1 MGARGKS
8 GYQKPID
15 VKQMKQMVS
24 EDVLGDIW
32 DIWCYQFDKFNPTT
46 MEHYVEEVINEL
58 KSARIEPAAKVF
70 HEKLVDVLPELV
82 DFINEHANRP
92 LGKKLGKFMEPFM
105 KGVMDTLCVEFD
117 DKAFKDAPSNLLDRF
132 EYLYD
137 GERPGYNRDFL
148 YLYIIFFNGEFD
160 VEEEIEPEEE
170 NVLEEEIVLVE
181 DSLVS
186 QPPSTQ
192 VSEPFNVVVPAPQ
205 PSSSSLA
212 QVPAPVAQ
220 PSDVAERNN
229 PKRSRR
235 SPEEINTEDLQKISS
250 RLDAARERVKLAEEK
265 LRKARQEADMLEAE
279 YEFLKNDPNA
289 THSKWLK
296 MQRKNDSSA
305 PSSSA

>member
-1 MGARGKS
+1 MVGRGKS
-8 GYQKPID
+8 GLQEKPRD
-15 VKQMKQMVS
+15 VKKLKQMVS
-24 EDVLGDIW
+24 EDVLGAIW
-32 DIWCYQFDKFNPTT
+32 DNWCCQFDNFDPTT
-46 MEHYVEEVINEL
+46 MEHYVEEVIKEL
-58 KSARIEPAAKVF
+58 ESAQIEPAAKVF
-70 HEKLVDVLPELV
+70 HEKLMDVLPKLV
-82 DFINEHANRP
+82 EYINEHANRP
-92 LGKKLGKFMEPFM
+92 LGEKLGKFMEPFM

-137 GERPGYNRDFL
+137 GDRPGYNRDSL

-170 NVLEEEIVLVE
+170 NVPEEEIVLVE

-220 PSDVAERNN
+220 PSEVAASKPRKT
-229 PKRSRR
+229 KRSF
-235 SPEEINTEDLQKISS
+235 EEINRADRE
-250 RLDAARERVKLAEEK
+250 AALEK
-265 LRKARQEADMLEAE
+265 LRAAENRRAIARQKWHHACDETNKFREELKFLEE
-279 YEFLKNDPNA
+279 NPKA
-289 THSKWLK
+289 THNQWLK
-296 MQRKNDSSA
+296 KQRKNDSSA

>member
-1 MGARGKS
+1 MVARGILRER
-8 GYQKPID
+8 PID
-15 VKQMKQMVS
+15 VKKLKQMVS
-24 EDVLGDIW
+24 EDVLKLIW
-32 DIWCYQFDKFNPTT
+32 DNWCYQFDEFDPDS
-46 MEHYVEEVINEL
+46 MVYYVEEVI
-58 KSARIEPAAKVF
+58 
-70 HEKLVDVLPELV
+70 EKLNTAIFDPDAEAFREKLKDVLPKLV
-82 DFINEHANRP
+82 EYINEHANRP
-92 LGKKLGKFMEPFM
+92 LGEKLGKFMEPFM

-137 GERPGYNRDFL
+137 GDRPGYNRDSL

-160 VEEEIEPEEE
+160 VEEEIVP
-170 NVLEEEIVLVE
+170 EEEIVLVE

-220 PSDVAERNN
+220 PSEVAASKPRKT
-229 PKRSRR
+229 KRSF
-235 SPEEINTEDLQKISS
+235 EEINRADRE
-250 RLDAARERVKLAEEK
+250 AALEK
-265 LRKARQEADMLEAE
+265 LRAAENRRAIARQKWHHACDETNKFREELKFLEE
-279 YEFLKNDPNA
+279 NPKA
-289 THSKWLK
+289 THNQWLK
-296 MQRKNDSSA
+296 KQRKNDSSA